1 MRYCELPLNVNGLSL
16 SSFLRA
22 ATGSGWVLYGHFCGQ
37 FEAFVVMNAS
47 RTIARNLF
55 LSKNCI
61 GLIKY
66 RHKVHCIDHWSC
78 RVPPLHEGTL
88 AVVTAY
94 NVNIEPVDVNSAAG
108 VNEKALIS
116 LYVRTENEELVSKIR
131 NNLRQYLK
139 CEKQLAFDEQR
150 KTCKVS
156 TTTNVP
162 RVGWDAYGDGR
173 GGGGKQFLGKFVIL
187 GMPILNP
194 FPIVSTLYQI
204 AVLIRV
210 RICALC
216 QTPNLGSKCS
226 TYLPLQFWAKH
237 YE

>member
-88 AVVTAY
+88 AVITAY

-116 LYVRTENEELVSKIR
+116 LYVRTENEEFVSKIR
-131 NNLRQYLK
+131 NNLQQYLK
-139 CEKQLAFDEQR
+139 CEKQLAFDGQR

-162 RVGWDAYGDGR
+162 RVGWDAYGEGR
-173 GGGGKQFLGKFVIL
+173 GGKQFQGKFVIL

-194 FPIVSTLYQI
+194 FPMVSTLYQI

-210 RICALC
+210 RICALY

-226 TYLPLQFWAKH
+226 TPPPPPIFG
-237 YE
+237 